1 MAEYPLMKL
10 WRHYDGTIFQ
20 VCDEEA
26 RKMAES
32 GGGNVFSEEISIIK
46 VLDREEY
53 DALPTPRPVNTVYSI
68 RG

>member
-1 MAEYPLMKL
+1 MILFDVKAKTPVSMSVREKSPVQFAVKPP
-10 WRHYDGTIFQ
+10 G
-20 VCDEEA
+20 
-26 RKMAES
+26 S

-53 DALPTPRPVNTVYSI
+53 DALPTPRPVNTVYLI

>member
-1 MAEYPLMKL
+1 MSDKL
-10 WRHYDGTIFQ
+10 KISIRETPPIKFSLTAPG
-20 VCDEEA
+20 
-26 RKMAES
+26 S

-53 DALPTPRPVNTVYSI
+53 DALPTPRPVNTVYLI

>member
-1 MAEYPLMKL
+1 MIK
-10 WRHYDGTIFQ
+10 F
-20 VCDEEA
+20 EA
-26 RKMAES
+26 KQNAPVTMRVGSANPVRFAVKPPGS

-53 DALPTPRPVNTVYSI
+53 DALPTPRPVNTVYLI